1 MAKLLPGYR
10 GLGDSARRV
19 VNEAT
24 GEILSRRQY
33 AQRVKR
39 GGALTNEQLAKLNKA
54 QAPIESISRPTKG
67 RSSIQKLAPEVK
79 EEIAKARIE
88 SVEQKK
94 RREAREKEEKRFEK
108 KLEKLKEEASKRI
121 KVPRVTLSL
130 LRPGTK
136 GRRIAFNDYSDYLQ
150 IIEDSRKSGHVL
162 AVGLGAEGVDSR
174 DEGLRKI
181 AFTVFPMRPV
191 REIIPEKEFY
201 SAFTSEIQS
210 RSYFVFLRYWAHLAF
225 KRESYEK
232 RAKTGTR
239 SKQNP
244 KGRKK

>member
-94 RREAREKEEKRFEK
+94 KREAREKEEKRFEK
-108 KLEKLKEEASKRI
+108 KLEKLKQEANKRV
-121 KVPRVTLSL
+121 KVPKITLSI

-136 GRRIAFNDYSDYLQ
+136 GRRIAFNDYADYVG
-150 IIEDSRKSGHVL
+150 IVEESRKSGHVL
-162 AVGLGAEGVDSR
+162 AIGLGAEGIDSR
-174 DEGLRKI
+174 GGEPKII

-191 REIIPEKEFY
+191 REIVSKADFY